1 MGDVQH
7 PLVLIRDEALARSCG
22 PAPITAVASALIS
35 CWSTH
40 SRLAR
45 MVSVISPALSAAS
58 SSDRSDSLRATG
70 TRLLREPWQE
80 HVETHAGGP
89 PNGWTLTPTYTTSRD
104 TNGEAVEP
112 VTPYGCSGRSECGV
126 VKPELISREVRA
138 QMTAALAWG
147 LAIGSFVVP
156 LGLLFAPVLLALGW
170 LHRRTGRV
178 PVAPVAL
185 ASNAYVAIR
194 FVAMSQ

>member
-22 PAPITAVASALIS
+22 PAPITAVASASIS

-104 TNGEAVEP
+104 TNGGQGP
-112 VTPYGCSGRSECGV
+112 RSSGG
-126 VKPELISREVRA
+126 
-138 QMTAALAWG
+138 
-147 LAIGSFVVP
+147 GSD
-156 LGLLFAPVLLALGW
+156 
-170 LHRRTGRV
+170 
-178 PVAPVAL
+178 PVAAGPWPHGGGVPASDVAGG
-185 ASNAYVAIR
+185 
-194 FVAMSQ
+194 

>member
-1 MGDVQH
+1 MPSSTSPAAVVISLGRC
-7 PLVLIRDEALARSCG
+7 PLRCVTRFSLRSWG
-22 PAPITAVASALIS
+22 RAPITAVASASIS

-104 TNGEAVEP
+104 TNRRRACKSRLTSRGASVTRHGGSYSTRRDGAYGRLVERP
-112 VTPYGCSGRSECGV
+112 AHLAGGSVCSCDTSRSR
-126 VKPELISREVRA
+126 P
-138 QMTAALAWG
+138 
-147 LAIGSFVVP
+147 
-156 LGLLFAPVLLALGW
+156 
-170 LHRRTGRV
+170 
-178 PVAPVAL
+178 
-185 ASNAYVAIR
+185 
-194 FVAMSQ
+194 

>member
-7 PLVLIRDEALARSCG
+7 PRVLIRDEALARSCG

-104 TNGEAVEP
+104 TNK
-112 VTPYGCSGRSECGV
+112 TSN
-126 VKPELISREVRA
+126 VRA
-138 QMTAALAWG
+138 QVVARKVG
-147 LAIGSFVVP
+147 GSSP
-156 LGLLFAPVLLALGW
+156 LGHPTFTAL
-170 LHRRTGRV
+170 RC
-178 PVAPVAL
+178 
-185 ASNAYVAIR
+185 
-194 FVAMSQ
+194 